1 MNFKKIICAVLAL
14 TLLLGGCRTELS
26 DLQGSVQGG
35 LAASSAP
42 EEQEADF
49 EPVTAIRIP
58 YDEEDG
64 LSPYACKTVAN
75 RYICGLIYGSL
86 VALNPDFSPAL
97 SAAERVAPS
106 AGNTVWEIALRQGL
120 RFPDGSALTADDLLY
135 SILQARAGGSYY
147 ESSLESVAA
156 AVKSGDYA
164 VTVTLSAADRYF
176 ENLLVFPLIK
186 NGTVAAPVALPG
198 RYALSGD
205 GTSLLC
211 NSGAAVRT
219 VELVKLA
226 DHGMLLQEM
235 RLGVYDIIYS
245 DDPAGISVTSVGGME
260 TMPTTNLVYIGMNS
274 GRALLSG
281 AGFRRALSLAVDA
294 ESLCEEV
301 YRGYAEPARGP
312 FSPVF
317 YDAAGLEPY
326 PCDLQAANQAL
337 DELGYENRSAGG
349 YRLAGQ
355 SELSLGILVCADA
368 EEKAELA
375 KALAETVES
384 LGIHASVTALPYKNY
399 LAALEGGSYDLYLAE
414 VRLGADMDLTKLVAM
429 GGYAG
434 GLCYGAPASEALRLS
449 WFGYEGGTAGAAA
462 FREAFDAVTPFL
474 PVCYRQSAAV
484 YSRDFYFEIG
494 ATEQDLF
501 HGILN
506 WGSRG
511 PASSPLE

>member
-1 MNFKKIICAVLAL
+1 MNFKRIICAVLVL

-35 LAASSAP
+35 LANSSAP
-42 EEQEADF
+42 EDQEADF
-49 EPVTAIRIP
+49 EPVTSVRIP

-64 LSPYACKTVAN
+64 LHPYACKTVAN

-86 VALNPDFSPAL
+86 VTLYPDFSSAL
-97 SAAERVAPS
+97 SAAESVAPS
-106 AGNTVWEIALRQGL
+106 AGNTVWEIALRRDL
-120 RFPDGSALTADDLLY
+120 RFPDGSPLTADDLLY
-135 SILQARAGGSYY
+135 SILQAGAVGSYY
-147 ESSLESVAA
+147 RSSLESVSS
-156 AVKSGDYA
+156 AVKSGDFS

-186 NGTVAAPVALPG
+186 DGTAAAPTALPG
-198 RYALSGD
+198 RYTLSED
-205 GTSLLC
+205 GARLLC
-211 NSGAAVRT
+211 NSGAAVQT

-260 TMPTTNLVYIGMNS
+260 TMPTTNLVYVGMNS

-294 ESLCEEV
+294 ESLCETV
-301 YRGYAEPARGP
+301 YRGYAEPANGP

-317 YDAAGLEPY
+317 YDAARLEPY
-326 PCDLQAANQAL
+326 PCDLQAANQML

-355 SELSLGILVCADA
+355 SELSLEILVCAGA

-375 KALAETVES
+375 EALAETVES
-384 LGIHASVTALPYKNY
+384 LGIHASVTALAYQSY
-399 LAALEGGSYDLYLAE
+399 LAALGAGRYDLYLAE
-414 VRLGADMDLTKLVAM
+414 VRLGVDMDLTKLVAAA
-429 GGYAG
+429 GYPG
-434 GLCYGAPASEALRLS
+434 SLCYGAPASNDLALA
-449 WFGYEGGTAGAAA
+449 WAGYESGTMSAAA
-462 FREAFDAVTPFL
+462 FREAFDAVMPFL

-511 PASSPLE
+511 ADSASSE